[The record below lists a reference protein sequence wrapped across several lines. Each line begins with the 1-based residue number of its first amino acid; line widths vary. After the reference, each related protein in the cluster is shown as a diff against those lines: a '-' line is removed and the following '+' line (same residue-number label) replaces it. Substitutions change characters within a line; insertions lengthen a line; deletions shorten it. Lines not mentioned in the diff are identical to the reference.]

1 MTTPTAAPDYNA
13 IWSGGWDD
21 MRLYG
26 PMSRHTRRLMRSLTK
41 DLKPDSILDV
51 GCGEG
56 SLLKTLADTHPD
68 AATAGVEIAE
78 NALHLARRTL
88 PEADF
93 KVMDIAAAPWD
104 RTFDLVVCADV
115 VEHIEDDAAALRH
128 MAAMANSGGYVIVAT
143 LQGRLRRFEKD
154 IGHVR
159 NYAAGELQ
167 DKITAAGLKVDRVVE
182 WGFPLYSPLYR
193 NLLEFLGNRGTMGRF
208 GRVRKLISHVLYAL
222 FLLNSSRRG
231 DYIFV
236 RAYKEPQPGEPK

>member
-1 MTTPTAAPDYNA
+1 MNTAPTPPDYNA

-26 PMSRHTRRLMRSLTK
+26 PMSRHTRRLMRNLTQN
-41 DLKPDSILDV
+41 LQPHSILDV

-56 SLLKTLADTHPD
+56 SLLKSLADAHPG
-68 AATAGVEIAE
+68 AAVAGAEIAE

-88 PEADF
+88 PNAEF
-93 KVMDIAAAPWD
+93 KVMDIAAHRWE

-115 VEHIEDDAAALRH
+115 VEHIDDDVAALRH
-128 MAAMANSGGYVIVAT
+128 MAEMVNPGGYIVVAT
-143 LQGRLRRFEKD
+143 LQGRMRCFETT
-154 IGHVR
+154 IGHLR
-159 NYAAGELQ
+159 NYAPGELQ
-167 DKITAAGLKVDRVVE
+167 RKMGQAGLNVDRVVE

-208 GRVRKLISHVLYAL
+208 GVMRKLISHALYIL
-222 FLLNSSRRG
+222 FLLNSAHRG

-236 RAYKEPQPGEPK
+236 RARKDLRPGKSS